1 MCPEICEGV
10 HRRATSRARVGISS
24 QVNPTLAAQTFEI
37 GLSVNAGGEAAI
49 SQNAKSRAPLYD
61 CSGGTGATPRGS
73 LRSGSRVKLPAR
85 CATVNG
91 LRV

>member
-24 QVNPTLAAQTFEI
+24 QVNPTWAAQTFEI

-49 SQNAKSRAPLYD
+49 SLKGRRENRELVHARD
-61 CSGGTGATPRGS
+61 RRRHRR
-73 LRSGSRVKLPAR
+73 LRP
-85 CATVNG
+85 
-91 LRV
+91 